1 MAFFNITL
9 PNSSQNRF
17 FASSEEE
24 LLEQYKSKNWNA
36 LDEQDRLHL
45 MHETVAVYCQKTGIK
60 NVPDIMKE
68 HSSDLY
74 GSYSAHFNTI
84 YVNLEHCKNPYE
96 ALDTIIHETNHA
108 YQEQCIREDS
118 GYGQEERALLKAE
131 NGKAYQDS
139 GLAYERQSLETDS
152 NNAGI
157 KVLLSEQARYEKDPL
172 FAEYISGRAEY
183 FEKITAD
190 YTKNTEASRNSER
203 SQVKKAY
210 EGYEI
215 SAEEYQNAKNYLQDT
230 QDNIKKEA
238 VKLEA
243 NIQESL
249 KECVL
254 VCSKDIHRRF
264 EESQWDVDDKAMDQV
279 HQDITIHQ
287 KTLHRCEQNTTK
299 RIDAKMQEI
308 RQYVCANNMGRSDTE
323 KDSFYKQMVSEL
335 SVLQE
340 EQRKYSYAI
349 VELQTDDQLMG
360 YQKQTVDKEMIAAEK
375 EDGLEEIGNC
385 TDRVNKNQIA
395 QEMDD
400 GLDDIENTSH
410 YENTSFYNGVD
421 YDIGME

>member
-17 FASSEEE
+17 SASSEEE
-24 LLEQYKSKNWNA
+24 LLEQYKSKNWNQ
-36 LDEQDRLHL
+36 LDAQSRLNL
-45 MHETVAVYCQKTGIK
+45 MHETVAAYCQKTGIK
-60 NVPDIMKE
+60 NVPDIME
-68 HSSDLY
+68 EYSSDLY
-74 GSYSAHFNTI
+74 GSYAAHFNTI
-84 YVNLEHCKNPYE
+84 YVNLEHCQNPYE

-108 YQEQCIREDS
+108 YQEQCIREDT
-118 GYGQEERALLKAE
+118 GYTQEERALLKAE
-131 NGKAYQDS
+131 NGKAYQDN

-172 FAEYISGRAEY
+172 FAEYISRRAEY

-190 YTKNTEASRNSER
+190 YTQNTEASRNSER

-264 EESQWDVDDKAMDQV
+264 EESQWDVDYKAMDQV
-279 HQDITIHQ
+279 HQDITVHQ
-287 KTLHRCEQNTTK
+287 KTLQQCEQNTTK
-299 RIDAKMQEI
+299 CIDAKMQEI

-340 EQRKYSYAI
+340 EQRKYNYAI
-349 VELQTDDQLMG
+349 AELQTDDQLMG
-360 YQKQTVDKEMIAAEK
+360 YQKQAVGKEMIAVEK
-375 EDGLEEIGNC
+375 EDGLEEINNC
-385 TDRVNKNQIA
+385 TDSVKKNQIA
-395 QEMDD
+395 QDMDD
-400 GLDDIENTSH
+400 GLDDIENISH

-421 YDIGME
+421 FEIGME